1 MTDAKKLDRSEEPCH
16 TPDPSPGF
24 GRRSG
29 SRMRGRRPL
38 QSGVAVGQL
47 LLIVGLTACAAPTA
61 HVVDAARPA
70 VAACA
75 LLTTAQRQ
83 QVGVNL
89 GVEQSVGDGRGGCA
103 WKSFASAPW
112 NGEYLARLIQGPVP
126 AGTPA
131 AAIDNLP
138 TAEYKPA
145 NLDPRAYCVYLISVA
160 SGETLW
166 AQYGGPDQPGITHQ
180 VACANDQAAAADMV
194 STLSAVTR

>member
-1 MTDAKKLDRSEEPCH
+1 MTDAKELDRSKDACH
-16 TPDPSPGF
+16 TPDPSGF

-38 QSGVAVGQL
+38 PAGLAVSQL
-47 LLIVGLTACAAPTA
+47 LLIVGLAAYATPTA
-61 HVVDAARPA
+61 HAVDAARSV
-70 VAACA
+70 VAPCA
-75 LLTTAQRQ
+75 LLSTAQRQ
-83 QVGVNL
+83 QVGVNP
-89 GVEQSVGDGRGGCA
+89 GVEQPVGDGRGGCV

-145 NLDPRAYCVYLISVA
+145 NLDPHAYCVYLIGVA
-160 SGETLW
+160 PGETLW
-166 AQYGGPDQPGITHQ
+166 AQYSGPNQPGITHQ
-180 VACANDQAAAADMV
+180 VACANDQAAAAFMV
-194 STLSAVTR
+194 STFSAVTH